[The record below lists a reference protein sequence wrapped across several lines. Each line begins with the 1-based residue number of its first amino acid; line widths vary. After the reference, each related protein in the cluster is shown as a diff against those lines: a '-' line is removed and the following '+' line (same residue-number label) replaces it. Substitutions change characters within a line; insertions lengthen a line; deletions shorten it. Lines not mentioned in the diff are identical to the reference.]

1 MPEFLSNSNH
11 FELGMQAVFHVC
23 LVFHLVFTG
32 SLEVFTSQSVQSN
45 TLSLFTPQVKLML
58 LLLQL
63 YKKGEIV
70 MKMHQRINL

>member
-11 FELGMQAVFHVC
+11 FELHVGMQAVFHVC
-23 LVFHLVFTG
+23 LVFHLVFR
-32 SLEVFTSQSVQSN
+32 VCTSQSVQLS

-70 MKMHQRINL
+70 MKMHQSN

>member
-11 FELGMQAVFHVC
+11 FELGTQALFRVC
-23 LVFHLVFTG
+23 LVFHLVFR
-32 SLEVFTSQSVQSN
+32 VCTSQSVQSS

-70 MKMHQRINL
+70 MKMHQSN